1 MDNETMVEV
10 FKYLTYH
17 QLAENNLVSK
27 RFSNLIRA
35 HRHKLALL
43 FVVTIKMNSYEI
55 NSASIK
61 IFEKQLSPKAYNDWM
76 IRIASMQ
83 DTQNVVYGYDMA
95 LAYYKD
101 RDDREWKD
109 ETTVLNELV
118 ELNNENLPVFQHF
131 SRLFTDPLIYIDHIT
146 LTSHNDVLN
155 LLSDSFNSVNRL
167 QCKQLVVYL
176 ENDSQKFINWI
187 QNHVRC
193 KNIFINGEA
202 DLNQDVVLLDFFMTG
217 AHCTPSIEVM
227 YCDLSIEVV
236 DFVQKFLNLGNGDEY
251 QGVQSIEGWQYVE
264 DHDIQ
269 VLKNDYAKF
278 IVKEEHDDDD
288 DEHGSTKYFFEFVN
302 NAIGKELKLTATIYD
317 NTDCP
322 EFSLKIKNL

>member
-1 MDNETMVEV
+1 MDNGTMVEA
-10 FKYLTYH
+10 FKYLNYY
-17 QLAENNLVSK
+17 QLAKNSLVSK
-27 RFSNLIRA
+27 RFNNLIRA

-43 FVVTIKMNSYEI
+43 FVVTIKMSSHEI

-61 IFEKQLSPKAYNDWM
+61 IFEKALSPKAYNDWI

-83 DTQNVVYGYDMA
+83 DTQNVLYGYHLMVV
-95 LAYYKD
+95 AYYKD
-101 RDDREWKD
+101 RDHREWSD
-109 ETTVLNELV
+109 RTTVFDAVV
-118 ELNNENLPVFQHF
+118 ELNNENWPVFQHF
-131 SRLFTDPLIYIDHIT
+131 SRFFTDPLIYIDHMT
-146 LTSHNDVLN
+146 LSSHNDVLN
-155 LLSDSFNSVNRL
+155 LLSGSFNSDHNRL
-167 QCKQLVVYL
+167 QCRELVVHL
-176 ENDSQKFINWI
+176 KNDSQKFVNWI

-236 DFVQKFLNLGNGDEY
+236 DFVQKFLNLANGNEY

-278 IVKEEHDDDD
+278 INVASDLKFLR
-288 DEHGSTKYFFEFVN
+288 Y
-302 NAIGKELKLTATIYD
+302 LKLE
-317 NTDCP
+317 P
-322 EFSLKIKNL
+322 